1 MTTKIARDMHD
12 EVMDTGDLV
21 VLLEDGP
28 PGNMGLVRRI
38 ACFELHSENVLVLV
52 EGQPVRNAMYDLEIC
67 NEGW

>member
-28 PGNMGLVRRI
+28 PGNMGLVLRI

-52 EGQPVRNAMYDLEIC
+52 EGQPVWTAMYDLEIC